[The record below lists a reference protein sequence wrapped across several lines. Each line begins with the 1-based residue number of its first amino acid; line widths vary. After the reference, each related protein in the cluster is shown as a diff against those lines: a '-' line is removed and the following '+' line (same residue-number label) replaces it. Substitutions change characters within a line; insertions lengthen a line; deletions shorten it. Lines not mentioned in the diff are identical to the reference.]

1 MVLSS
6 FIYGVKATKRWECP
20 VYFSLCVSISP
31 PPPPSLP
38 VYFLSLLKEFLFP
51 NMGSPIY
58 KRQVPAKMSVCS
70 TSLCLILTL
79 NMDVFSASFIYYIFI
94 VISTHLFIKKKK
106 PLEWSIPRLTSRHP
120 VVNSAETEYSPF
132 PFLSQNNTAVFVFV
146 WKQFFLKKN
155 KRKEY
160 KKKKTK

>member
-1 MVLSS
+1 MFLSS

-51 NMGSPIY
+51 NMGNPIY
-58 KRQVPAKMSVCS
+58 KHQMPAKIAVCS
-70 TSLCLILTL
+70 TGLCLKYFNINHGCFLSFLYILQFYCNFYT
-79 NMDVFSASFIYYIFI
+79 FICF
-94 VISTHLFIKKKK
+94 KKS
-106 PLEWSIPRLTSRHP
+106 LEWSNPRLTSRHP
-120 VVNSAETEYSPF
+120 IVSSADTEYSPF

-146 WKQFFLKKN
+146 WKQLFLTKKEERIKEKN
-155 KRKEY
+155 RK
-160 KKKKTK
+160 